1 MKTLEDASTYSL
13 LAQLL
18 ERKDRIRFSICLI
31 LVVISSGLEVVSL
44 GAVIPVIGLIVG
56 GDSQFESSWIP
67 ESLRGVSDTRLTI
80 LLLSLLVLA
89 FLVKNLFLLASM
101 YFEQRSQFSLMNRI
115 AQRLF
120 ETYLGQPYEFHL
132 RHSSSVLMRN
142 VEDYS
147 GTVVYFLRPSLQL
160 IADGLTGIGL
170 VAVLFA
176 VDPLST
182 AVIAILFGG
191 TAFIVLRLT
200 RDRAR
205 VWGEKRLEL
214 RENFRGALLA
224 GFGGVKE
231 IKLFGRD
238 REVTELHRRSVYGSA
253 RISYLFNIAQS
264 IPRAVLEVLAVAG
277 VATTVLVS
285 ILRGESA
292 SDSILI
298 IALFGVAAFRILPS
312 MNRVVVAL
320 QQMALSRPGLE
331 GAVHGLSLQVESS
344 ASTSDPSI
352 GQFQE
357 LQLRD
362 VVYQYPNTD
371 KPVLNLQ
378 SFVVQVGDSIGVVGS
393 SGSGKSTF
401 IDVLI
406 GILSPSRG
414 RIEVNGRNIAQH
426 RRQWQNKIGYVPQ
439 NVYLMDTT
447 IRRNVAFGLP
457 EKLIDNKQVERAL
470 RQANL
475 LEFVQTLPNGW
486 DTEVGERGVRLSGG
500 QRQRLG
506 IARALYGNPEVIVL
520 DEATSALDAATE
532 REIVE
537 SFREIAHD
545 HTLIVVAHRTSTLK
559 YCNRLVRLEDGKITQ
574 EGTFEEVIGSLPDAS
589 DRGQ

>member
-1 MKTLEDASTYSL
+1 MRL
-13 LAQLL
+13 LD
-18 ERKDRIRFSICLI
+18 RKDRIRFGICLI
-31 LVVISSGLEVVSL
+31 LVVISSSLEVVSL

-56 GDSQFESSWIP
+56 GESDLESSWIP

-80 LLLSLLVLA
+80 LLLSLLVLT
-89 FLVKNLFLLASM
+89 FLIKNLFLLASM

-160 IADGLTGIGL
+160 LADTLTGAGL
-170 VAVLFA
+170 LAVLFA

-182 AVIAILFGG
+182 SIIAVLFGG
-191 TAFIVLRLT
+191 TAFVVLRLT

-205 VWGEKRLEL
+205 GWGEKRLEL
-214 RENFRGALLA
+214 RESFRSALLS

-264 IPRAVLEVLAVAG
+264 VPRAVLEVLAVAG

-292 SDSILI
+292 RDSILI

-320 QQMALSRPGLE
+320 QQMALARPGLE
-331 GAVHGLSLQVESS
+331 GAVEGLSLEVQES
-344 ASTSDPSI
+344 ASSEIAPL
-352 GQFQE
+352 GQFRE
-357 LQLRD
+357 LKLED

-371 KPVLNLQ
+371 MPVLDLERL
-378 SFVVQVGDSIGVVGS
+378 SVRSGDSVGIVGS
-393 SGSGKSTF
+393 SGSGKSTLV
-401 IDVLI
+401 DVLI
-406 GILSPSRG
+406 GILSPLRG
-414 RIEVNGRNIAQH
+414 TIQVNGVDIARL
-426 RRQWQNKIGYVPQ
+426 RRQWQDKIGYVPQ
-439 NVYLMDTT
+439 HVYLMDTT
-447 IRRNVAFGLP
+447 LRRNVAFGLP
-457 EKLIDNKQVERAL
+457 EKSISDEQVERAL

-537 SFREIAHD
+537 SFREIAYD

-559 YCNRLVRLEDGKITQ
+559 YCNRLIRLERGRIVQ
-574 EGTFEEVIGSLPDAS
+574 EGTFEEVIGSLPDTN